1 MIVEDLIHNGLR
13 NMVVGLSIVTRF
25 IKPFVCAAIFS
36 EIAMKDK
43 LGMMH
48 LQLKVGIVGTRNA
61 D

>member
-1 MIVEDLIHNGLR
+1 
-13 NMVVGLSIVTRF
+13 MVVGLSIVTRF

>member
-1 MIVEDLIHNGLR
+1 M
-13 NMVVGLSIVTRF
+13 VGLSIVTRF
-25 IKPFVCAAIFS
+25 IKPFICA